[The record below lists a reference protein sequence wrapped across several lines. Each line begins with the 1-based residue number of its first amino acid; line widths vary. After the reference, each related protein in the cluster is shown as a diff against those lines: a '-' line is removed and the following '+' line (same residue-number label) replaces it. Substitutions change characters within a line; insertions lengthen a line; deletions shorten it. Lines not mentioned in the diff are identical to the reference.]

1 MSARIV
7 STWRPILNAAQ
18 HGEREEK
25 ALEADA
31 RDHRSERVRTGWPAT
46 REGAVLERINA

>member
-18 HGEREEK
+18 HGESEEK
-25 ALEADA
+25 ALETDA
-31 RDHRSERVRTGWPAT
+31 RYHRPERVRTGSLTT
-46 REGAVLERINA
+46 RDRAVLERINA